1 MRMNDIDY
9 RDEAVICRGFIAYDD
24 TRAASGRGY
33 WSFMRAWDWASILLS
48 AHEGCET
55 RLRRAGSRHVH

>member
-24 TRAASGRGY
+24 TASSKRPGVLVFHEGLGLT
-33 WSFMRAWDWASILLS
+33 SILLS

-55 RLRRAGSRHVH
+55 RLRRAGSRHVR

>member
-33 WSFMRAWDWASILLS
+33 WSFMRTWDWAS
-48 AHEGCET
+48 
-55 RLRRAGSRHVH
+55 